1 MACTHPIGQLN
12 EPPNPSI
19 PWFEPPHWEASRIR
33 IDLPFVSTNS
43 PTPSARRSA
52 TQNHKHVVPVERLR
66 WRCDPEQYNFECTD
80 ELTPLQ
86 EFIGQDRATRAIDFG
101 LSMNKKGYNIF
112 VTGLTGTGKTT
123 AIQHHIKRQVSRM
136 EAEGIEDRPRD
147 WCYIHNFTDQ
157 DRPHVLN
164 LAKGKGNLFCSALE
178 QLLQDVKD
186 AVAKAYSDEEYDRQR
201 KETNEEG
208 QQRRNELLGELEEA
222 VNEQGFTAQSSSAG
236 LILVPVVDG
245 RPISQQDYRALPDA
259 QREELE
265 QKQRALMTMVNEKLE
280 KVQGLEKEV
289 SQKLKELDSR
299 IANIAISGPFEEL
312 TAEYTDS
319 FEIRSYLDRVRDYT
333 LRNIDLFREQA
344 TQQPPATQQMQLPG
358 AAGERDPFLPFK
370 VNVFVDNTNTEGPPV
385 VIESHPTYPNLFGKI
400 ERRPV
405 MGAYTTDHTMLKPGA
420 IHESNG
426 GYLVVDVREL
436 VTNPGAWEG
445 LKRTIKANEARLED
459 PVEQIG
465 FLAPQALRPEP
476 IPIDVKVIVTGDSGV
491 YQLLSQYDEDLWEL
505 FKVKAEFDTQISR
518 NRENLEA
525 YASFICSCCKQEDLI
540 GFDRTAVARIVEYG
554 ARLVSDQ
561 EKLSSRFGLIKDVV
575 IEASYWAGQENA
587 NRVYAEHVQ
596 KAIEE
601 KVYRS
606 NLIDEKI
613 RDLITDNTIMVE
625 VDGEVAGQVNGLAV
639 YDLGTV
645 SFGKPSRITARTFLG
660 QEGVINIEREANLS
674 GRTHDKGIL
683 ILGGYLGSKYAKDK
697 PLSLNASVAFE
708 QNYEGIDGDSASST
722 ELYAILSSL
731 ADVPIRQN
739 IAVTGSVNQ
748 QGEVQA
754 IGGVNQKIEGFFEV
768 CKAKGLTGDQGVMI
782 PHQNVRNL
790 MLREEVVKAVEEGQF
805 HIYSVKTID
814 EGIEV
819 LTGVPAGELQEDHAY
834 LEGTINYL
842 VNRRLQE
849 QADSMKSYAARS

>member
-1 MACTHPIGQLN
+1 M
-12 EPPNPSI
+12 
-19 PWFEPPHWEASRIR
+19 
-33 IDLPFVSTNS
+33 
-43 PTPSARRSA
+43 
-52 TQNHKHVVPVERLR
+52 QNGKNVVPIERLR
-66 WRCDPEQYNFECTD
+66 WRCDPEQYHFECTD

-86 EFIGQDRATRAIDFG
+86 EFIGQDRAIRAIDFG
-101 LSMNKKGYNIF
+101 LSMDKKGYNIF
-112 VTGLTGTGKTT
+112 VTGLTGTGKAT
-123 AIQHHIKRQVSRM
+123 AIEHHIKRQVSRM
-136 EAEGIEDRPRD
+136 KTEGIEDQTRD

-157 DRPHVLN
+157 DRPHAIN
-164 LAKGKGNLFCSALE
+164 LPRGKARLFCGALE

-186 AVAKAYSDEEYDRQR
+186 AVAKAFSGDEYDRQR
-201 KETNEEG
+201 KEMNEEG
-208 QQRRNELLGELEEA
+208 QQRRSELLGELEEA
-222 VNEQGFTAQSSSAG
+222 VNEQGFTAQPSPAG
-236 LILVPVVDG
+236 LILIPVVEG
-245 RPISQQDYRALPDA
+245 KPISQQDYRALPED
-259 QREELE
+259 QRKELE
-265 QKQRALMTMVNEKLE
+265 QKQRALMNMVNEKLE
-280 KVQGLEKEV
+280 RVKELDKEV
-289 SQKLKELDSR
+289 SQEFKELDAKV
-299 IANIAISGPFEEL
+299 ANTAISGPFEGL
-312 TAEYTDS
+312 TNEYTDS
-319 FEIRSYLDRVRDYT
+319 FEIRGYLDRVRDYT
-333 LRNIDLFREQA
+333 LRNISLFREQEVQQPAA
-344 TQQPPATQQMQLPG
+344 TQLLQLPG
-358 AAGERDPFLPFK
+358 AARERDPFLPFK
-370 VNVFVDNTNTEGPPV
+370 VNVFVDNTNTDGPPI

-420 IHESNG
+420 IHEANG

-436 VTNPGAWEG
+436 VSNPNAWEG
-445 LKRTIKANEARLED
+445 LKRIIKSNEARLED
-459 PVEQIG
+459 PVEQLG

-476 IPIDVKVIVTGDSGV
+476 IPIDVKVIVTGDSKV
-491 YQLLSQYDEDLWEL
+491 YQLLAQYDEDLWEL
-505 FKVKAEFDTQISR
+505 FKVKADFDTQISR
-518 NRENLEA
+518 NEENLEA
-525 YASFICSCCKQEDLI
+525 YASFVCSCCKQEGLI
-540 GFDRTAVARIVEYG
+540 GFDRTAVARVVEYG

-561 EKLSSRFGLIKDVV
+561 QKLSSRFGIIKDVV
-575 IEASYWAGQENA
+575 VEASYWAEQDNA

-606 NLIDEKI
+606 SLIDEKI

-639 YDLGTV
+639 YDLGTI

-660 QEGVINIEREANLS
+660 REGVINIEREANLS

-683 ILGGYLGSKYAKDK
+683 ILGGYLGAKYAKDK

-731 ADVPIRQN
+731 ADVPIRQS

-748 QGEVQA
+748 QGEIQA

-790 MLREEVVKAVEEGQF
+790 MLREEVVKAAEEGRF

-814 EGIEV
+814 EGIEI
-819 LTGVPAGELQEDHAY
+819 LTGVPAGEVQEDGTY
-834 LEGTINYL
+834 LEGTINHL

-849 QADSMKSYAARS
+849 QADSMKSYAAQS